1 MDNMKRNLDKQLTE
15 YLDLIKKNSKKYYD
29 TKFVAILLLFK
40 YYSSESFQRNEKYK
54 EFINYEDEIFNG
66 SPELILVSEYLNNIQ
81 LTDDE
86 IKGLVNL
93 ISSKID
99 SDHHSMFLNNEFY
112 KLVCMLLEI
121 KSNDVVYEVNTLEER
136 FLFNANATVDSEKN
150 VIRLRTLF
158 KPNYEIYADMTEMA
172 LIMNNMNYSRV
183 KTKAV
188 LKPLKINKIFINPSY
203 SLLEKNSKVQYNP
216 WDDINDIVDKLEG
229 NNRAIALIPDNYL
242 SRNPDMKFRE
252 ALLSKRIV
260 EGIISMPFRLLS
272 SDLILN
278 MSLVIL
284 RKNVEKIKILNA
296 ADIFEIE
303 DVRLIG
309 LDNIINIITDR
320 YLNDDCD
327 FADYKDVILRGAVM
341 TPSNIITEKL
351 YNNTESLKKLEDV
364 AEVMKGHK
372 GTYSTFMDN
381 VTESN
386 DANYYLLTSSDIDN
400 GVIDYGKL
408 TKLIDGSK
416 YEKYF
421 LNEGDLV
428 FTTKSTKV
436 KIAVANNINNKN
448 IIVSGS
454 MMIVRPNT
462 KIINPIYLKM
472 FFESNQG
479 RKILDKIQKGSV
491 TTTITLD
498 DFKSLMIPCP
508 PMEVQRKY
516 VFSYKELQEEYEIKK
531 KELEIIQSKINDL
544 FNALN

>member
-1 MDNMKRNLDKQLTE
+1 M
-15 YLDLIKKNSKKYYD
+15 
-29 TKFVAILLLFK
+29 
-40 YYSSESFQRNEKYK
+40 
-54 EFINYEDEIFNG
+54 
-66 SPELILVSEYLNNIQ
+66 
-81 LTDDE
+81 
-86 IKGLVNL
+86 
-93 ISSKID
+93 
-99 SDHHSMFLNNEFY
+99 
-112 KLVCMLLEI
+112 
-121 KSNDVVYEVNTLEER
+121 
-136 FLFNANATVDSEKN
+136 
-150 VIRLRTLF
+150 
-158 KPNYEIYADMTEMA
+158 
-172 LIMNNMNYSRV
+172 
-183 KTKAV
+183 
-188 LKPLKINKIFINPSY
+188 
-203 SLLEKNSKVQYNP
+203 
-216 WDDINDIVDKLEG
+216 
-229 NNRAIALIPDNYL
+229 
-242 SRNPDMKFRE
+242 
-252 ALLSKRIV
+252 
-260 EGIISMPFRLLS
+260 
-272 SDLILN
+272 
-278 MSLVIL
+278 
-284 RKNVEKIKILNA
+284 
-296 ADIFEIE
+296 
-303 DVRLIG
+303 IG

-320 YLNDDCD
+320 YLHDDCD
-327 FADYKDVILRGAVM
+327 LADYKDVILRGAVM

-386 DANYYLLTSSDIDN
+386 DASYYLLTSSDIDN